1 MNEYKSQFTRTTEIK
16 ILKKK
21 KQVFLFSEEKTSK

>member
-21 KQVFLFSEEKTSK
+21 KTGVSFFRGKTSK